1 MNDLHR
7 LLARQ
12 IRRARREDGSLDL
25 ERLTELVNA
34 SYVEADHD
42 RRRTDLSIRMMVEEM
57 DHRAEHDAMT
67 GLANRTRFTAQLQRA
82 MGSDEAPGHV
92 AVMFLDLDLFKEV
105 NDTLGH
111 AAGDDLLREVAR
123 RLTAAVGDRGLVAR
137 LGGDEFAII
146 LWQAPS
152 REAPAAIARSIVAD
166 LSRPFNLDGKQ
177 TVIGVS
183 IGIAMT
189 PEHGR
194 NAGDLLRRADMALYR
209 AKQSGRGK
217 FSFFRAEMDAAL
229 VNRKTIERDMR
240 GAIMNGGFE
249 LHYQPIVN
257 GLTRQTACYEALIRW
272 DHPER
277 GFIAPADFIPI
288 AEATGLII
296 PIGEWVIEK
305 ACLQAQRF
313 PDGVNTAI
321 NLSPV
326 QFRSPEL
333 VPAFERAL
341 HTSGLDPTRMEIEI
355 TESVLLQEDA
365 KTHAVL
371 SRLRALGL
379 RFSLDDFGTGHS
391 SLSYLQKF
399 PFDKIKIDRSFCS
412 SVNSNPVNAALVR
425 AVARLG
431 RDLGIEVVAEG
442 VENLQE
448 SAALIAEGCGQLQ
461 GYYYGHPA
469 PAVSDAGLMESAIA
483 LAKETLGRFETD
495 APPASPKASAAA

>member
-1 MNDLHR
+1 MTDLHR

-12 IRRARREDGSLDL
+12 IKRTRRDDGSVDID
-25 ERLTELVNA
+25 RLTALVNE

-42 RRRTDLSIRMMVEEM
+42 RRRTDLSIRMMVEEL

-67 GLANRTRFTAQLQRA
+67 GLANRTRFTSQLQRA
-82 MGSDEAPGHV
+82 MGPDEAPNTV
-92 AVMFLDLDLFKEV
+92 AVMFLDLDMFKEV

-111 AAGDDLLREVAR
+111 AAGDDLLREVAV
-123 RLTAAVGDRGLVAR
+123 RLTSAVGDHGLVAR

-146 LWQAPS
+146 LWHVAD
-152 REAPAAIARSIVAD
+152 RIIPATLARDIVAD
-166 LSRPFNLDGKQ
+166 LSRPFNLDGKL

-229 VNRKTIERDMR
+229 LNRKSIERDLR
-240 GAIMNGGFE
+240 DAVAEGGFE
-249 LHYQPIVN
+249 LHYQPIVDSQ
-257 GLTRQTACYEALIRW
+257 TRQTTCFEALIRW

-277 GFIAPADFIPI
+277 GFIAPSDFIPI
-288 AEATGLII
+288 AESTGLII
-296 PIGEWVIEK
+296 PIGEWVIEN

-313 PDGVNTAI
+313 PTGVNTAI

-326 QFRSPEL
+326 QFRSAGL
-333 VPAFERAL
+333 VSAFERAL
-341 HTSGLDPTRMEIEI
+341 DISGLDPTRMELEI

-365 KTHAVL
+365 KTQAVL
-371 SRLRALGL
+371 ARLRAMGL

-399 PFDKIKIDRSFCS
+399 AFDKIKIDRSFCS

-461 GYYYGHPA
+461 GYYYGRPA
-469 PAVSDAGLMESAIA
+469 PAISSDQIMESAIE
-483 LAKETLGRFETD
+483 LAKANQRRFEEVVAPVNISTSD
-495 APPASPKASAAA
+495 AA